1 MPQLMQWTNSQC
13 EVSFLHCNNLFKT
26 FFFSSICMHIA
37 KATAK
42 KKKSYSVYSKR
53 FLFFNSLF
61 NFLCPYPCVVWWLL
75 SYWKLKQACRSQL
88 FTKVTSGSRARL
100 SWISGFTGDVQQGA
114 KRAKMFP
121 WAHTKMEKPILLLQ
135 LSLVSPEL
143 GLSRQFAR
151 GLTESSKL
159 PSPELLCA
167 RKEKE
172 QPTWAQ
178 GSLYWSSYTQCFV

>member
-1 MPQLMQWTNSQC
+1 MQWANPQC

-26 FFFSSICMHIA
+26 LFFSSVSMHVA

-42 KKKSYSVYSKR
+42 ESTVFIAKHFC
-53 FLFFNSLF
+53 FLIASLT
-61 NFLCPYPCVVWWLL
+61 LCPCAVWWLL
-75 SYWKLKQACRSQL
+75 SYWKLKKACKSQL
-88 FTKVTSGSRARL
+88 FTNVTIGSHTGL

-121 WAHTKMEKPILLLQ
+121 RAHTKMEKLLLLLQ

-151 GLTESSKL
+151 GLVEHAKL
-159 PSPELLCA
+159 PSLELLCA
-167 RKEKE
+167 RMEKE
-172 QPTWAQ
+172 RPTWAQ
-178 GSLYWSSYTQCFV
+178 GSLYWSS